1 MRYLLALLLVA
12 ISLSAVTFVQWEHGE
27 ELDPYTYEYI
37 TRNFNSDTES
47 KNGVAAVL
55 LNYRVYDT
63 MFEALIL
70 LTAII
75 GMTQFLPRRSDVEG
89 GDGGSAGTGDGE
101 VGGVDG
107 RRADGGNG
115 GGSAKASNVRGIPID
130 E

>member
-1 MRYLLALLLVA
+1 MRYLLSVLLVA
-12 ISLSAVTFVQWEHGE
+12 LSLAAVTFVQWEHGE
-27 ELDPYTYEYI
+27 ELDPHTYEYV
-37 TRNFNSDTES
+37 TRNFNADTES

-55 LNYRVYDT
+55 LNYRMYDT

-89 GDGGSAGTGDGE
+89 D
-101 VGGVDG
+101 
-107 RRADGGNG
+107 NG
-115 GGSAKASNVRGIPID
+115 GASAEDSNVQEEPID